1 MDLMSLPTNSGE
13 SIAAMSQQQE
23 IVIGALQQITAGEVE
38 QQISVARRYP
48 RSLRQFMQAAHSMAT
63 LDQETAGECFYAM
76 SRGGKTI
83 EGPSARLAEIVA
95 SAWGNIRVES
105 RVVETTEKFITAQ
118 ATAWDIERNVLMR
131 SEVRRRITDK
141 RGKTYSDDMVIVTG
155 NAAASIAMRNAVFKV
170 VPAAYVRQIY
180 NAARDCAIGNAR
192 TLSDRRSAALVW
204 FAKIGCTEARVLAAL
219 GVPSV
224 EDLGIEELGTLQG
237 WRTSITQDGAD
248 LDSMIPAVKSA
259 KGDGTK
265 SFGRKKSAKAN
276 LEPAKADDPAHDATT
291 GEVIS
296 GEDAL

>member
-1 MDLMSLPTNSGE
+1 MDLTTLPKNGGDDL
-13 SIAAMSQQQE
+13 AAMSQQPE

-48 RSLRQFMQAAHSMAT
+48 RSLRQFMQSAQSMAT
-63 LDQETAGECFYAM
+63 LDQETAAECFYAM
-76 SRGGKTI
+76 KRGGKTI

-105 RVVETTEKFITAQ
+105 RVVETTEKFVTAQ

-170 VPAAYVRQIY
+170 VPAAYVRQVY
-180 NAARDCAIGNAR
+180 NAARECAIGNAR
-192 TLSDRRSAALVW
+192 TLADRRSAALGW
-204 FAKIGCTEARVLAAL
+204 FAKAGCEEARVLAAL

-224 EDLGIEELGTLQG
+224 EDLGIDELGTLQG
-237 WRTSITQDGAD
+237 MRTAITQDGAD
-248 LDSMIPAVKSA
+248 LETVIPAIKSA
-259 KGDGTK
+259 KSDGTK
-265 SFGRKKSAKAN
+265 SFGRKKSAKAQ
-276 LEPAKADDPAHDATT
+276 PAKAEEPAHDGKT
-291 GEVIS
+291 GEVVDN
-296 GEDAL
+296 ENAL